1 MTGKKPEILCISH
14 KYPPSTGG
22 MERQSYELIKGLR
35 AYYKVHS
42 FTYKKGDQPKVV
54 WLAALKRHIM
64 ECLESHPEIRL
75 IHLNDGA
82 MASASLWMQK
92 ELDIPVVVTYHGLDV
107 TFPLDFYQDKLIPK
121 LEQYDA
127 AICVSEYTRQQC
139 LKRWFDP
146 EHTYSVPNGV
156 DVSLA
161 DKPDRREE
169 ITEELLSRGVDVR
182 GKRVIIASGRSV
194 RRKGFSWFI
203 KNVMPSLGSDVV
215 LLMTGPRRQEQSFMQ
230 SVTRYIPWNDLRLF
244 LGAPTDEAELDELL
258 ETTPGV
264 YHLGRVSFDDLMS
277 LYSLAD
283 LFVMPNIPVEGD
295 QEGFGLVALE
305 ASVRGT
311 WVVASGI
318 EGITEAVIEGANGT
332 LLPPEEPDRWIA
344 KIRELLSMPQQEL
357 AEWGRRGQSYTTDH
371 FSWDRMVDGYKA
383 VFDRYIR

>member
-1 MTGKKPEILCISH
+1 MSSSRDSG
-14 KYPPSTGG
+14 
-22 MERQSYELIKGLR
+22 
-35 AYYKVHS
+35 
-42 FTYKKGDQPKVV
+42 
-54 WLAALKRHIM
+54 
-64 ECLESHPEIRL
+64 LESHPEIRL

-139 LKRWFDP
+139 LKRGFDP
-146 EHTYSVPNGV
+146 EHTYTVPNGV

-230 SVTRYIPWNDLRLF
+230 SVTRYIPW
-244 LGAPTDEAELDELL
+244 
-258 ETTPGV
+258 
-264 YHLGRVSFDDLMS
+264 SS
-277 LYSLAD
+277 S
-283 LFVMPNIPVEGD
+283 
-295 QEGFGLVALE
+295 
-305 ASVRGT
+305 SVRPPMRQSWTSCWRRPPASIT
-311 WVVASGI
+311 WGGSPSTI
-318 EGITEAVIEGANGT
+318 LCRST
-332 LLPPEEPDRWIA
+332 RW
-344 KIRELLSMPQQEL
+344 RTS
-357 AEWGRRGQSYTTDH
+357 S
-371 FSWDRMVDGYKA
+371 
-383 VFDRYIR
+383 